1 MRVQSKDNI
10 LSLAV
15 GNHVQIRENQRSPY
29 AGRSGVVSSIDME
42 DGRAPYLVCFED
54 GMQFRYRIEEF
65 VSSCASAG
73 HPLVDRIIKSR
84 LYKILAFARPPALSP
99 SSTQPRLDSVPPRFG
114 TRQ

>member
-1 MRVQSKDNI
+1 MCIQNKDDI

-15 GNHVQIRENQRSPY
+15 GNQVQIRENQRSPY
-29 AGRSGVVSSIDME
+29 AGRSGVVSSIDLE

-54 GMQFRYRIEEF
+54 GMQFRYRVEEF

-73 HPLVDRIIKSR
+73 HPLVDRLMKSR
-84 LYKILAFARPPALSP
+84 LYKILAFTRLQVLSP
-99 SSTQPRLDSVPPRFG
+99 SNTQPRSDSVPPRFG